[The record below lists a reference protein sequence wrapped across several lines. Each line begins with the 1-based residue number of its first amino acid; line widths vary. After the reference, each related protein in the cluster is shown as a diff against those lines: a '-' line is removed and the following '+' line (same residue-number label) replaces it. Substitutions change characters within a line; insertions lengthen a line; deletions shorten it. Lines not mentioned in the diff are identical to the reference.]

1 MKSFMSVKNKQ
12 CAVTTVVSEKEK
24 SLFIAIACELDVPCN
39 VIMRRLIRYFL
50 DKKVSWIDLF
60 RQYNELPLA
69 DTPSKT
75 DKKRIRS
82 TLEPEQYVAFA
93 QSVEEWG
100 STTAV
105 VMRRLMLLYM
115 AGRIERREIW

>member
-1 MKSFMSVKNKQ
+1 MSAKNKQ

-24 SLFIAIACELDVPCN
+24 SLFLAMASELSVPHN

-50 DKKVSWIDLF
+50 EEMVSWTDLF

-69 DTPSKT
+69 DEPDKT
-75 DKKRIRS
+75 KKRRMRC
-82 TLEPEQYVAFA
+82 TLEPEQYFAFA
-93 QSVEEWG
+93 LRVEEWG

-105 VMRRLMLLYM
+105 VMRRLMLLYV
-115 AGRIERREIW
+115 AGKIERRDIL